1 MSAPQGF
8 NHESSML
15 PAGGG
20 VIQPMKGG
28 AAAGTTVPITVA
40 PGGGPV
46 LNPLAAPVAPV
57 ATSVAA
63 PVAPV
68 ATSVAAPVAPVATSV
83 ASASAPVA
91 PVAPIAPSDINVE
104 QLVELLIDKLEG
116 KTATISNDIIVVNP
130 ADTSQKPD
138 SPELADFLKLLH
150 DLDPESLKK
159 VPSSNITLKM
169 VDSTNV
175 QLTIKIPNKTT
186 GGGMKQLKAPK
197 KLKRTPLSYKKIH
210 HKQHKNPT
218 ADEEEDICLT
228 LVR

>member
-20 VIQPMKGG
+20 VIQPMRGG
-28 AAAGTTVPITVA
+28 AASAAPTASASSASSASLVSVPVLPASATAI
-40 PGGGPV
+40 PILGGPV
-46 LNPLAAPVAPV
+46 SA
-57 ATSVAA
+57 
-63 PVAPV
+63 
-68 ATSVAAPVAPVATSV
+68 V
-83 ASASAPVA
+83 ASAVPV
-91 PVAPIAPSDINVE
+91 APSDINVE
-104 QLVELLIDKLEG
+104 KLVEFLIDKLEG
-116 KTATISNDIIVVNP
+116 KTATISNDIIVLNP
-130 ADTSQKPD
+130 ADKSQKPD
-138 SPELADFLKLLH
+138 SPELAEFLKVLH

-159 VPSSNITLKM
+159 VSSSNITLKM

-186 GGGMKQLKAPK
+186 GGGLKPLKAPK

-210 HKQHKNPT
+210 HKQHKNPA

>member
-20 VIQPMKGG
+20 VIQPMRGG
-28 AAAGTTVPITVA
+28 AVAVTVPVTVA

-46 LNPLAAPVAPV
+46 PL
-57 ATSVAA
+57 
-63 PVAPV
+63 
-68 ATSVAAPVAPVATSV
+68 
-83 ASASAPVA
+83 
-91 PVAPIAPSDINVE
+91 APSDIDVE
-104 QLVELLIDKLEG
+104 KLVGFLIDKLEG
-116 KTATISNDIIVVNP
+116 KTATISNDIIVLNP
-130 ADTSQKPD
+130 ADKSQKPD
-138 SPELADFLKLLH
+138 SPELAEFLKVLH
-150 DLDPESLKK
+150 DLDPESIKK

-169 VDSTNV
+169 VDSTKNV

-186 GGGMKQLKAPK
+186 GGGIKPLKSPK

-210 HKQHKNPT
+210 HKQHKNPA

>member
-20 VIQPMKGG
+20 VNQPMRGG
-28 AAAGTTVPITVA
+28 AATVTAIPITGGPATASPAASTASAASAAPPASATASVA
-40 PGGGPV
+40 PP
-46 LNPLAAPVAPV
+46 
-57 ATSVAA
+57 ATATASVAA
-63 PVAPV
+63 AVPVASI
-68 ATSVAAPVAPVATSV
+68 T
-83 ASASAPVA
+83 
-91 PVAPIAPSDINVE
+91 PSDIDVE
-104 QLVELLIDKLEG
+104 KLVGFLIDKLEG
-116 KTATISNDIIVVNP
+116 KTATISNDIIVLNP
-130 ADTSQKPD
+130 ADKSQKPD

-150 DLDPESLKK
+150 DLDPESIKK

-186 GGGMKQLKAPK
+186 GGGLKPLKAPK

-218 ADEEEDICLT
+218 TDEEEDICLT

>member
-20 VIQPMKGG
+20 VIQPMRGG
-28 AAAGTTVPITVA
+28 AATSAVPVVVDPSAAPAAASTSTASTAVPGIVSVPLTVAAAPATVA
-40 PGGGPV
+40 P
-46 LNPLAAPVAPV
+46 AAPVAAAP
-57 ATSVAA
+57 A
-63 PVAPV
+63 PVASP
-68 ATSVAAPVAPVATSV
+68 AAS
-83 ASASAPVA
+83 
-91 PVAPIAPSDINVE
+91 IAPSDIDVE
-104 QLVELLIDKLEG
+104 KLVGFLIDKLEG

-130 ADTSQKPD
+130 AEKSQKPD
-138 SPELADFLKLLH
+138 SPELANFLKLLH
-150 DLDPESLKK
+150 DLDPESIKK

-169 VDSTNV
+169 VDNTNV
-175 QLTIKIPNKTT
+175 QLTIKIPNKTS
-186 GGGMKQLKAPK
+186 GGGIKPLKAPK

-210 HKQHKNPT
+210 HKQHKNST